1 MAVQNSLAK
10 NKKVG
15 LTAYLTGDA
24 VKAQISKVVGGK
36 NGDQF
41 VSSVIAAVQQNPQL
55 KECSNP
61 SILSAALQG
70 HALKLSPSPQLGQ
83 YYMVPFKDKRRG
95 TTEAQFQLGYK
106 GYVQLAI
113 RSGYYKKLNVLAI
126 KEGELI
132 RYDPLSE
139 DIEVQLIE
147 DDVERE
153 NAPTTGYFAMFE
165 YENGFR
171 KTMYWSKQKMA
182 AHAEK
187 YSFAF
192 ARNGGLK
199 SLEALEAG
207 KIPEKDMWKYSSF
220 WFKDFDA
227 MALKTMLRQLISKWG
242 IMSIDM
248 QKGYESDIGMVT
260 REDGTVEYV
269 DVENGVAEDDGDK
282 IVDMPDGSGEVVQ
295 EQPATAPAEPA
306 ASADDDD
313 PFAEFS

>member
-282 IVDMPDGSGEVVQ
+282 IVDMPEGSGEVVQ
-295 EQPATAPAEPA
+295 EQPTVNPEEPV
-306 ASADDDD
+306 ASADDAD
-313 PFAEFS
+313 PFAAFS

>member
-282 IVDMPDGSGEVVQ
+282 IVDMPEGSGEVVQ
-295 EQPATAPAEPA
+295 EQPATAPAEPT

-313 PFAEFS
+313 PFAAFS